1 MSVVSLSCDQENSF
15 AHRRCTKDSRKQKD
29 INPFKQLRDAKC
41 KWEHHDSP
49 DKQSVPELHAH
60 PFLGGPIL
68 PDIIRITRK
77 AGIKVSKGRND
88 DGRCDTQNGRLVLRC
103 YT

>member
-15 AHRRCTKDSRKQKD
+15 AHTRCTKDNRIQKD

-41 KWEHHDSP
+41 MWAHHDSP
-49 DKQSVPELHAH
+49 DKQSGPKMRAYH
-60 PFLGGPIL
+60 FLGGTIL
-68 PDIIRITRK
+68 PDIIRVTRK
-77 AGIKVSKGRND
+77 AGIKVSKGRNG
-88 DGRCDTQNGRLVLRC
+88 DGRCDTQNGRIDLRC